1 MTSEA
6 TIYLVDDDEAVRES
20 LQMLLEASGYR
31 VESLSSPIAFLAL
44 PALRAEACLLVDVY
58 MPEMDGLTLQ
68 AELNR
73 RSQGIPVIV
82 MTGHADVPL
91 AIRAMKAGALD
102 FLEKPFERAALF
114 AAVDRALEQARKV
127 GLKAR
132 DAGQIAER
140 IAALTQRERQ
150 VFNLLIAGLQNKA
163 IARELK
169 NSPRTVEIHR
179 ARVMSKMNAAS
190 LPDLVRMA
198 IQAGYGT
205 SE

>member
-1 MTSEA
+1 MAAEA

-20 LQMLLEASGYR
+20 VHLLLEATGYR
-31 VESLSSPIAFLAL
+31 VESHASPIDFLAL
-44 PALRAEACLLVDVY
+44 PSLRPEACLIVDVY
-58 MPEMDGLTLQ
+58 MPEMDGLALQ

-73 RSQGIPVIV
+73 RNERIPVIV

-102 FLEKPFERAALF
+102 FLEKPFERNALI
-114 AAVDRALEQARKV
+114 AAVERALDRARLEGAKT
-127 GLKAR
+127 R
-132 DAGQIAER
+132 DAGQIAAR
-140 IAALTQRERQ
+140 IASLTSRERQ
-150 VFNLLIAGLQNKA
+150 VFELLIAGLQNKA

-190 LPDLVRMA
+190 LQDLVRMA
-198 IQAGYGT
+198 IQAGYGIGD
-205 SE
+205 

>member
-1 MTSEA
+1 MQSEA

-20 LQMLLEASGYR
+20 VQLLLEVSGYR
-31 VESLSSPIAFLAL
+31 VESIASPIDFLAL
-44 PALRAEACLLVDVY
+44 PSLRAEACLLVDVY
-58 MPEMDGLTLQ
+58 MPEMDGLALL

-91 AIRAMKAGALD
+91 AIRAMKAGAVD
-102 FLEKPFERAALF
+102 FLEKPFERQALTAAL
-114 AAVDRALEQARKV
+114 DRALVQARLA
-127 GLKAR
+127 GAKAR
-132 DAGQIAER
+132 DAGHIAER
-140 IAALTQRERQ
+140 ISSLTEREKQ
-150 VFNLLIAGLQNKA
+150 VFELLIAGLQNKA

-179 ARVMSKMNAAS
+179 ARVMAKMNAAS
-190 LPDLVRMA
+190 LQDLVRIA
-198 IQAGYGT
+198 IQAGYGA

>member
-1 MTSEA
+1 MQSEA

-20 LQMLLEASGYR
+20 VQMLLEASGYR
-31 VESLSSPIAFLAL
+31 VESIASPIAFLAL
-44 PALRAEACLLVDVY
+44 PSLRPEACLIVDVY

-73 RSQGIPVIV
+73 RSQRIPVIV

-102 FLEKPFERAALF
+102 FLEKPFERNALI
-114 AAVDRALEQARKV
+114 AAVDRALGHARLEGAKT
-127 GLKAR
+127 R
-132 DAGQIAER
+132 DAGQIAAR
-140 IAALTQRERQ
+140 IAALTSREKQ
-150 VFNLLIAGLQNKA
+150 VFELLIAGLQNKA

-179 ARVMSKMNAAS
+179 SRVMSKMNAAS
-190 LPDLVRMA
+190 LQDLVRMA

-205 SE
+205 GD